1 MSDSREWNSA
11 ERQQAEPASVGQAC
25 SDKRSTL
32 LSVATIKHPDREQLR
47 GERVYLG
54 SVPC

>member
-1 MSDSREWNSA
+1 MSREWNSA

-25 SDKRSTL
+25 GDKRPTL
-32 LSVATIKHPDREQLR
+32 ISVATIKHPVKVQLR

-54 SVPC
+54 SVPG

>member
-1 MSDSREWNSA
+1 MSVSREWNSA

-25 SDKRSTL
+25 SDKRPTL
-32 LSVATIKHPDREQLR
+32 ISVATIKHPDKEQLK

-54 SVPC
+54 SIPG